1 MHSFLDGIFDCRIVQ
16 YPGVIQMMKMKS
28 NLTQALVMGI
38 GIPALLV
45 SWVFWRGSPNDQSN
59 NIRETTPINVST
71 IQQQNR
77 EITIQILQ
85 EDQLV
90 SMELEDYLFGV
101 LLAEMP
107 ATFEMDAL
115 KAQAVAARTF
125 ALYCQQQRIHDD
137 ATVCTSASCCQGYI
151 SPLRY
156 MEQGGSNAN
165 VEKVRLAVTE
175 TAGQVLTYHDQLIL
189 ATYFDCSGGMTE
201 DAMAVWGEEYP
212 YLKPVES
219 PGEEDAVYF
228 TDQKTF
234 TKQEVESALGISLA
248 GVPGAWFGVITYTP
262 GGGVKT
268 IDICGATFQGTD
280 VRKRLGLR
288 STAFTLSVS
297 EDAITVYTRGYGHRV
312 GLSQYGADAMAISG
326 KSYVQILSHYYP
338 GTKLMQVGSF

>member
-1 MHSFLDGIFDCRIVQ
+1 MHSFLDGIFDRRIVQ
-16 YPGVIQMMKMKS
+16 YPGVIQMMKMKN

-45 SWVFWRGSPNDQSN
+45 SWVFWRGSPNDRTN
-59 NIRETTPINVST
+59 DTKVTVPTNAST
-71 IQQQNR
+71 IQQNR
-77 EITIQILQ
+77 KITIQIQ
-85 EDQLV
+85 QGEQV
-90 SMELEDYLFGV
+90 IPMELEDYLFGV

-115 KAQAVAARTF
+115 KAQAIAARTF
-125 ALYCQQQRIHDD
+125 TLYCQQQKVHEGV
-137 ATVCTSASCCQGYI
+137 AVCTSASCCQGYI

-156 MEQGGSNAN
+156 LEQGGSNAN

-175 TAGQVLTYHDQLIL
+175 TAGQVLTYRDQLIL

-219 PGEEDAVYF
+219 PGEEDAAYF
-228 TDQKTF
+228 TDKKTF
-234 TKQEVESALGISLA
+234 SKQEVEGALGISLT

-268 IDICGATFQGTD
+268 IDICGETFQGTD

-297 EDAITVYTRGYGHRV
+297 ENAITIYTRGYGHRV
-312 GLSQYGADAMAISG
+312 GLSQYGADAMALSG
-326 KSYVQILSHYYP
+326 QSYEQILSHYYP
-338 GTKLMQVGSF
+338 GTKLVQIGLI